1 MRAKPDKAG
10 DQSRKRIDATQKLGE
25 DQVTQHVTQPK
36 SHIFLQ
42 GEETM
47 LSKAWSIV
55 ALSVAAVGMRLKSD
69 ELQPLVAID
78 RSQAVA
84 EDQVMLRLGG
94 SIVVSSHER

>member
-1 MRAKPDKAG
+1 
-10 DQSRKRIDATQKLGE
+10 
-25 DQVTQHVTQPK
+25 
-36 SHIFLQ
+36 
-42 GEETM
+42 M
-47 LSKAWSIV
+47 LSKAWGIV

-84 EDQVMLRLGG
+84 EDQVMPRLGG